1 MFHSVLIR
9 RSHDD
14 DGGGGGGGGE
24 NKFNINSPG
33 GGRSETTLQ
42 GSREGREGEV
52 TGFAFLAAAAKSQKE
67 H

>member
-1 MFHSVLIR
+1 V
-9 RSHDD
+9 
-14 DGGGGGGGGE
+14 
-24 NKFNINSPG
+24 

-67 H
+67 HWSSCSIWTPRF

>member
-1 MFHSVLIR
+1 VFHSVLIR

-14 DGGGGGGGGE
+14 DGGGGGGGGD
-24 NKFNINSPG
+24 NRVNITSAV

>member
-1 MFHSVLIR
+1 MMMMVWVVVV
-9 RSHDD
+9 
-14 DGGGGGGGGE
+14 GE
-24 NKFNINSPG
+24 NRVHISSAV